1 MIDGQGWAAWG
12 NRIPGPVS
20 KLGYFGGSKFYAGKL
35 GIIPHSA
42 EGWRD
47 YLLGTLLTDPNRQA
61 SVCATNMVNGDFYQH
76 YPVTAVTWTSG
87 SPYPNTA
94 FIAIENE
101 GLAGQPLTE
110 PQVVNLTRF
119 TRDCKDYF
127 GWQGFAR
134 QDALQTG
141 QGWEHQECVRWGSDP
156 TACPS
161 GRIPW
166 DRIIA
171 MVNEEEADMTPD
183 EHQRLVNI
191 ENAIARIEVAMYG
204 DQVWNDAPGAPD
216 KRWQN
221 VIQRLEDQ
229 KAEIAALRAE
239 VAKTGGAT
247 LAGDGAHTHGHNV

>member
-1 MIDGQGWAAWG
+1 MIDGQGWADWG

-47 YLLGTLLTDPNRQA
+47 YLLGTLLTDPNRLA

-101 GLAGQPLTE
+101 GVAGQPLTE

-134 QDALQTG
+134 QDALQAG

-171 MVNEEEADMTPD
+171 MVNEEADDMADPEVIRLLTSID
-183 EHQRLVNI
+183 ARLVALNTSMDWTLR
-191 ENAIARIEVAMYG
+191 AIAG
-204 DQVWNDAPGAPD
+204 DTDDENPGY
-216 KRWQN
+216 QN
-221 VIQRLEDQ
+221 MHNMLRQQQLDIHKL
-229 KAEIAALRAE
+229 AEALSGFSAITIS
-239 VAKTGGAT
+239 K
-247 LAGDGAHTHGHNV
+247 